1 MREKNGAYH
10 TIGELKDGKPHGQG
24 KMTGVFGA
32 IYGGEWKSGF
42 LNGNGKFVYPDGEVF
57 EGWWKDYMWNGIICP
72 DKI

>member
-1 MREKNGAYH
+1 
-10 TIGELKDGKPHGQG
+10 
-24 KMTGVFGA
+24 MTGVFGA

-57 EGWWKDYMWNGIICP
+57 EGWRKDYMWNGIIYP